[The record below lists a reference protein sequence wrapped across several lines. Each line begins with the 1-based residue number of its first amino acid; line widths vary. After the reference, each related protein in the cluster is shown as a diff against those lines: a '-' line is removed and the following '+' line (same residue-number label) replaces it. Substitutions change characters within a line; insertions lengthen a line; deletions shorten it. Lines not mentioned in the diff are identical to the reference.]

1 MAREDKTWSFTPF
14 LLSRDNQ
21 VRCHGKTNHGHSHLP
36 CHPETIKS
44 DSTQR
49 QNMVT
54 RTLFTIQTQS
64 SPTWCRDKS
73 WSSKPFSQSRDNQ
86 FRWHV
91 ETKHGHPH
99 LFCNQETLQ
108 SDGTWRQTWS
118 SAPSLS
124 SKDNQFQWHAETKHG
139 HPHRFGHQETIMS
152 DASRTQKWSSA
163 PSLPSR
169 DDHVWSNV
177 ETKKG
182 HPHPFCYLETIKSD
196 GTQRQNMVIWS
207 LFAIQ
212 RQSSQMARGDT
223 TWSSTPF
230 LLSKDN
236 QVRWHVETIMVIR
249 TLFAIQ
255 RQSSLMARA
264 EETWS
269 SAPFLLSRDNQVR
282 WHAETKHGH
291 PTFCNPEAIK
301 SDGT

>member
-1 MAREDKTWSFTPF
+1 MVIISLFAIQRQWGPMAHGDKTWSSTQF
-14 LLSRDNQ
+14 LLSRGNQ
-21 VRCHGKTNHGHSHLP
+21 V
-36 CHPETIKS
+36 
-44 DSTQR
+44 
-49 QNMVT
+49 
-54 RTLFTIQTQS
+54 
-64 SPTWCRDKS
+64 W
-73 WSSKPFSQSRDNQ
+73 
-86 FRWHV
+86 WHT
-91 ETKHGHPH
+91 ETKHGH
-99 LFCNQETLQ
+99 
-108 SDGTWRQTWS
+108 S
-118 SAPSLS
+118 
-124 SKDNQFQWHAETKHG
+124 HA
-139 HPHRFGHQETIMS
+139 
-152 DASRTQKWSSA
+152 
-163 PSLPSR
+163 
-169 DDHVWSNV
+169 
-177 ETKKG
+177 
-182 HPHPFCYLETIKSD
+182 FCYLERIKSD

-282 WHAETKHGH
+282 WPAETKHGH

-301 SDGT
+301 SNGT